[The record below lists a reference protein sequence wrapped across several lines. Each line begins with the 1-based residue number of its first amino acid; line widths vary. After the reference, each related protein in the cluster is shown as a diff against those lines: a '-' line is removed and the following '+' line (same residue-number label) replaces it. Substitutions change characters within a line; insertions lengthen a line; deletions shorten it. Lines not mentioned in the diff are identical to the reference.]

1 MINWEKKQD
10 GLNIEGE
17 KVEMNIKPG
26 VAYKLPLQEFK
37 IVMAIDIDTKNRQYI
52 GHYGME
58 LWYKEIIGIRA
69 GIKNWN
75 NFNTG
80 EIQQN
85 PDWSLGGSMR
95 WNFLGIDYAYVNNEL
110 SPLQYLSITGK
121 F

>member
-69 GIKNWN
+69 ETKVKL
-75 NFNTG
+75 
-80 EIQQN
+80 
-85 PDWSLGGSMR
+85 PD
-95 WNFLGIDYAYVNNEL
+95 A
-110 SPLQYLSITGK
+110 GK
-121 F
+121 FTDA